1 MTGSALPRGARDG
14 GEAQP
19 FSANAVH
26 HINDMNMNHPS
37 QRMSLSSHSIG
48 DTASPCIDRPVTV
61 CIFGAALDT
70 GNLGVEG
77 LGLSILSGL
86 RRRLPNARLIVFS
99 GRTGRRLSHVQLP
112 CDQGSQTI
120 SFEEIG
126 CSLSRD
132 PFKPGNLYVEHA
144 LHRIGCGSRSGPV
157 SRVLSEADLIL
168 DASGGDSFT
177 TMYGPYRYKYAVYPK
192 RMSLRFDAPLVLLPQ
207 TYGPFDA
214 GHADEAGHLIRSA
227 AQVWSRDQAGS
238 RTIER
243 LAPEVSVGRSADMV
257 FTLPADTSGT
267 RAPTTSKPL
276 VGLNVSGLLFNDEP
290 SRVRDQFG
298 LCCDY
303 RQLIHDLVASIL
315 SADAEAHILFV
326 PHVVVERSHVESDLR
341 ACETL
346 HAMLPNEWRQR
357 ATVMPNPSSACDAKG
372 IISRCDFFVGTRMH
386 ACIAALSSEVPVC
399 AIAYSKKTSG
409 VFGTVGMEHAVFDAR
424 AISTDDIVSGIMAR
438 YRARISDRQL
448 IRERLGGAIASVDRM
463 FDEVVSLLMNVQQ
476 RRAA

>member
-1 MTGSALPRGARDG
+1 MGAK
-14 GEAQP
+14 P
-19 FSANAVH
+19 SHFPPIAVH
-26 HINDMNMNHPS
+26 YINDMTMNHPS
-37 QRMSLSSHSIG
+37 PRLSLSSHSIS
-48 DTASPCIDRPVTV
+48 DTDSLCVDEPVTV

-70 GNLGVEG
+70 GNLGVEA

-99 GRTGRRLSHVQLP
+99 GRPGRRISHVQLP
-112 CDQGSQTI
+112 ADQGSQTI

-144 LHRIGCGSRSGPV
+144 LHRIGCGSRSGSV

-192 RMSLRFDAPLVLLPQ
+192 RVSLRFDAPFVLLPQ

-214 GHADEAGHLIRSA
+214 VHSREVRHLLRSA

-238 RTIER
+238 RTIEQ
-243 LAPEVSVGRSADMV
+243 LAPELLVGRSADMA
-257 FTLPADTSGT
+257 FTLPADTAGT
-267 RAPTTSKPL
+267 KALATFKPL
-276 VGLNVSGLLFNDEP
+276 VGVNVSGLLFNDEP
-290 SRVRDQFG
+290 RRVRDQFG
-298 LCCDY
+298 LRCDY

-315 SADAEAHILFV
+315 RADAEAHILLV
-326 PHVVVERSHVESDLR
+326 PHVVVERSHVESDLQ
-341 ACETL
+341 ACEAL

-357 ATVMPNPSSACDAKG
+357 TTISPNPSSSCEAKG

-409 VFGTVGMEHAVFDAR
+409 VFATVGMERAVFDAR
-424 AISTDDIVSGIMAR
+424 ALSADDIVSGIMAR
-438 YRARISDRQL
+438 YRNRDSDRQL
-448 IRERLGGAIASVDRM
+448 IQQRLSGAIASVDRM
-463 FDEVVSLLMNVQQ
+463 FDEVVTLVMNVQQ